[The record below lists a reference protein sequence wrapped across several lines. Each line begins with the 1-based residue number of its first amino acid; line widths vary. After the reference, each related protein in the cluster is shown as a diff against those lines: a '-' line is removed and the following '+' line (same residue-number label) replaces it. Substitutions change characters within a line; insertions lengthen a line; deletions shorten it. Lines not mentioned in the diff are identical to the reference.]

1 MKHIPETCMRTKFN
15 IYVFVCFC
23 SLRYKF
29 AVVLGILT
37 LHDKHN
43 IHTMSGLFLCAVAVK
58 QAKKTGQNTTFLLF
72 LKLAEA
78 SLIFRQFIYIVYAPF
93 SIFVILLL
101 CWHFRLITGTC
112 SIALSKIK
120 VYHKITWTPL
130 SVRV

>member
-1 MKHIPETCMRTKFN
+1 MKGRLQLLAIFQKRVMRIKFN

-29 AVVLGILT
+29 TVVIDILT

-43 IHTMSGLFLCAVAVK
+43 IHTMSGLFLYALAVK

-78 SLIFRQFIYIVYAPF
+78 SLIFRQFMYIVYAPF
-93 SIFVILLL
+93 FIFVILLL
-101 CWHFRLITGTC
+101 
-112 SIALSKIK
+112 
-120 VYHKITWTPL
+120 Y
-130 SVRV
+130 